1 MSQVRIRES
10 PRRCIA
16 CIKPRELFALPF
28 RATTPMRE
36 WCIAGGTGERRIV
49 DGTRMGVR
57 QLQGTDRTADLL
69 AGTHRSVGRVCRAVR
84 IPPALAGAREPAVG
98 LSMPVLGFRGGRREA
113 TARPRGVGLA

>member
-36 WCIAGGTGERRIV
+36 WCIAGGTGGWRIV
-49 DGTRMGVR
+49 DGPRMVVW
-57 QLQGTDRTADLL
+57 QLQGTDRTLDIL
-69 AGTHRSVGRVCRAVR
+69 AGKHRTVGRVCRAVR
-84 IPPALAGAREPAVG
+84 IPPALAGPREHAVA
-98 LSMPVLGFRGGRREA
+98 LSMP
-113 TARPRGVGLA
+113 